1 MKRGNKVNTL
11 KLNNGNAI
19 PSIGYGV
26 FMVPNNGPTE
36 EAVRKALRAGYRL
49 IDTAAAYL
57 NETDV
62 GKAIKKSGILR
73 EEIFV
78 TSKLWMQDY
87 GYEAAKK
94 GIERSLM
101 NLGLDYIDLY
111 LLHQPYGDTV
121 GAWRAL
127 EEAVDAGK
135 IRSIGISNHTIVFL
149 KELLPKM
156 RILPSVNQ
164 MECNPFFQ
172 QKELRRFMGS
182 YGIRLEA
189 WYPLGHGD
197 ESLMKH
203 PSLGKMAEKY
213 HKNVGQII
221 LRWHLQEGIV
231 AIPKAINEV
240 HIKSNVDIFDF
251 ALTDAEM
258 AEIRSMDTGKGTHDP
273 EDMQNV
279 ERLSAYRVHD

>member
-1 MKRGNKVNTL
+1 MIKMS
-11 KLNNGNAI
+11 LNNGEQM
-19 PSIGYGV
+19 PSIGFGV
-26 FMVPNNGPTE
+26 FMVPNDGPTE
-36 EAVRKALRAGYRL
+36 EAVSKALKAGYRM

-62 GKAIKKSGILR
+62 GKAIKKSEIAR

-87 GYEAAKK
+87 GYEEAKK
-94 GIERSLM
+94 GIDRSLK

-111 LLHQPYGDTV
+111 LLHQPYGDTA
-121 GAWRAL
+121 GAWKAL
-127 EEAVDAGK
+127 EEAVDEGK
-135 IRSIGISNHTIVFL
+135 VRSIGVSNHTVKFL
-149 KELLPKM
+149 SELLPNM
-156 RILPSVNQ
+156 RILPAVNQ

-172 QKELRRFMGS
+172 QKELRKFLGS

-197 ESLMKH
+197 SSLLKS
-203 PSLGKMAEKY
+203 PNLVKLAQKY

-221 LRWHLQEGIV
+221 LRWHVQEGIV
-231 AIPKAINEV
+231 AIPKATSEDHINGN
-240 HIKSNVDIFDF
+240 IDIFDF

-258 AEIRSMDTGKGTHDP
+258 AEIRDMDTGKGIHDP
-273 EDMQNV
+273 EDMKNA
-279 ERLSAYRVHD
+279 ERLSTLRIHD

>member
-1 MKRGNKVNTL
+1 MIKMS
-11 KLNNGNAI
+11 LNNGEQM
-19 PSIGYGV
+19 PSIGFGV
-26 FMVPNNGPTE
+26 FMVPNGGPTE
-36 EAVRKALRAGYRL
+36 EAVSKALKAGYRM
-49 IDTAAAYL
+49 IDTAAAYF

-62 GKAIKKSGILR
+62 GKAIKKSEIAR

-87 GYEAAKK
+87 GYEEAKK
-94 GIERSLM
+94 GIDRSLK

-121 GAWRAL
+121 GAWKAL
-127 EEAVDAGK
+127 EEAVDEGK
-135 IRSIGISNHTIVFL
+135 VRSIGISNHTVKFL
-149 KELLPKM
+149 RELLPKV
-156 RILPSVNQ
+156 RILPAVNQ

-172 QKELRRFMGS
+172 QKELRKFMGS

-197 ESLMKH
+197 SSLMKN
-203 PSLGKMAEKY
+203 PNLVKLAQKY
-213 HKNVGQII
+213 RKNVGQII
-221 LRWHLQEGIV
+221 LRWHVQEGII
-231 AIPKAINEV
+231 AIPKATSEDHINGN
-240 HIKSNVDIFDF
+240 IDIFDF

-258 AEIRSMDTGKGTHDP
+258 AEIRSMDTGKGIHDP

-279 ERLSAYRVHD
+279 ERLSALRIHD